1 MSCTMRGR
9 QLLRTLQQLPEP
21 ASSNTANQCLT
32 RLTKNHSSLATAE
45 TTQPPV
51 PETSKVPAAA
61 LNPFEL
67 GSKRADFKK
76 TEATRPKFQ
85 ALDPVTV
92 SQVPDP
98 SWRYGKGV
106 NNTAGQSYNHILID
120 PYSPD
125 RSMIDNY
132 KLLISGIPRPISF
145 VSTVS
150 KDGAPN
156 LSPFSYFQV
165 VDHDPPIFVIGFSA
179 RATRPKDTR
188 QNLLETGEC
197 VINVVSEH
205 MVEAVNATSL
215 DVPLGTSEWNLS
227 GLQSAPSE
235 TVKPERVLD
244 AIFSIEG
251 KLLEMKELD
260 YGGSHRAEG
269 KPSGALAVIQAKR
282 FWIREDALV
291 GGNIDLEVMRPL
303 VQLGGISYGRVRE
316 TFELPRP
323 KLKEELEDAS
333 NGLKGILEKQAK
345 IT

>member
-1 MSCTMRGR
+1 MMRSR
-9 QLLRTLQQLPEP
+9 QSLRTLQQLRKPV
-21 ASSNTANQCLT
+21 SSNNTNQCLV
-32 RLTKNHSSLATAE
+32 RYYKILSSSTTAE
-45 TTQPPV
+45 RTQPPR

-67 GSKRADFKK
+67 DSKRADFKK

-92 SQVPDP
+92 SQTPDL

-132 KLLISGIPRPISF
+132 KLLISGIPRPVSF

-156 LSPFSYFQV
+156 LSPFSFFQV
-165 VDHDPPIFVIGFSA
+165 VDHDPPIFVIGFSG

-215 DVPLGTSEWNLS
+215 DFPGHIRMGAFGAVEC
-227 GLQSAPSE
+227 
-235 TVKPERVLD
+235 
-244 AIFSIEG
+244 
-251 KLLEMKELD
+251 
-260 YGGSHRAEG
+260 AE
-269 KPSGALAVIQAKR
+269 
-282 FWIREDALV
+282 
-291 GGNIDLEVMRPL
+291 
-303 VQLGGISYGRVRE
+303 
-316 TFELPRP
+316 
-323 KLKEELEDAS
+323 
-333 NGLKGILEKQAK
+333 
-345 IT
+345 